1 MKTEQIKSERIK
13 LLKRRQDAADNAR
26 KQKEAI
32 YSVMDDVKKTRN
44 WKTATKKIDCILSE
58 DSPSPSSKRSP
69 SSKKS
74 PGKKSQRSV

>member
-58 DSPSPSSKRSP
+58 DSPSSKRSP

-74 PGKKSQRSV
+74 PGKKSQRSVL